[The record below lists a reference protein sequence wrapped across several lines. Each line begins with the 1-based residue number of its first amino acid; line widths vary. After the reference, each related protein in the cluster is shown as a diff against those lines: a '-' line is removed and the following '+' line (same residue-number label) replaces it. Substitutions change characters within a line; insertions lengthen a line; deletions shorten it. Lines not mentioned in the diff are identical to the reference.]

1 MRIRATER
9 KQERERERKREK
21 ERDSLRYV
29 EKKKWLCESCKI
41 WSTAIVE
48 VRRNI
53 SELILWPNH
62 EREHNEEFDQEID
75 FLNIFAKH
83 GRKVSKR
90 ARNFDI

>member
-9 KQERERERKREK
+9 KQEREREEKRER
-21 ERDSLRYV
+21 ERFIEV
-29 EKKKWLCESCKI
+29 CGEKKWLCESCKI

-48 VRRNI
+48 VRHNI
-53 SELILWPNH
+53 SELILWPNR